1 MKRCRIFPALL
12 LVCALFYSCQK
23 NEAPTVRSG
32 NEGGQGISGGITP
45 GQSEGRP
52 GYTLRV
58 DTAFYTLENDT
69 GAETDKTKWAAS
81 LSLGEKVLVK
91 KPRRA
96 TFSGNGKVYDF
107 VEVRLENGNE
117 GLSFASQI
125 AEGGSLAVIIDD
137 KAMLHKSPKPVDV
150 TGDVIPRK
158 TVVACFPETERDGFI
173 EIRAYDAKDAFRQNY
188 VRIASLSSKETDIQ
202 SAILLQTAL
211 RLKDDSSTKTRRE
224 ALLEAALLDYPDSVF
239 NADIQAIFNPNT
251 QALVRTEA
259 SASPFMLVIDD
270 NVNVRDLPDPVAGKV
285 IGQLN
290 RDTDVTVSEQT
301 TEPSVI
307 EGISARWYHVIAP
320 VDGWVFGAYLLQ

>member
-1 MKRCRIFPALL
+1 MKPYRIFPALL

-23 NEAPTVRSG
+23 NEAPPVRSG
-32 NEGGQGISGGITP
+32 NEGGQGISGGTAP
-45 GQSEGRP
+45 GQNGGRP

-96 TFSGNGKVYDF
+96 TFAGNGKTYDF
-107 VEVRLENGNE
+107 VEIRLENGSE

-125 AEGGSLAVIIDD
+125 AEGGIMAVVIDD

-150 TGDVIPRK
+150 TGDIIPRK
-158 TVVACFPETERDGFI
+158 TVAACFPETERDGFI
-173 EIRAYDAKDAFRQNY
+173 EIRAYDANDVFRQNY
-188 VRIASLSSKETDIQ
+188 VRIASLSTKEMDIQ

-211 RLKDDSSTKTRRE
+211 RLKDDNSTKARKD

-239 NADIQAIFNPNT
+239 NADIQAMFNPNT
-251 QALVRTEA
+251 QALVKTEA
-259 SASPFMLVIDD
+259 AASPSMLVIDD
-270 NVNVRDLPDPVAGKV
+270 DVNVRDLPDPVAGKV
-285 IGQLN
+285 IGRLN
-290 RDTDVTVSEQT
+290 RDTEVTVSEQT
-301 TEPSVI
+301 AEPSAI
-307 EGISARWYHVIAP
+307 EGTSARWFHVTAP
-320 VDGWVFGAYLLQ
+320 LDGWVFGAYLR